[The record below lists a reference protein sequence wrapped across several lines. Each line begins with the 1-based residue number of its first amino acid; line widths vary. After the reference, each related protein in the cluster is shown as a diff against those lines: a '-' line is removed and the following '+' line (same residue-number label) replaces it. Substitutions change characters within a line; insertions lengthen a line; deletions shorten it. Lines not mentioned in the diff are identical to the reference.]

1 MKTTINPQLGL
12 LDSLMPSA
20 PGNDFLEKLERSLDW
35 RPIEEA
41 LQAMYP
47 ALTGCPIR
55 SAGSWWPIG

>member
-1 MKTTINPQLGL
+1 MRPLQNSFEHAIEVSVQWRMKTTINPQLGL

-41 LQAMYP
+41 L
-47 ALTGCPIR
+47 
-55 SAGSWWPIG
+55 